1 MSDSHLS
8 TILKRE
14 MDRLGLNPHSL
25 ALAAGLGKDAVRD
38 VLRGKSDSPR
48 GKTIQAL
55 SAYLGIPV
63 LELLGEERAEMP
75 PGMAEPY
82 LSRLAPGRAERD
94 ELVRL
99 WDHMNPEAQK
109 IAIFMMRAIA
119 KEAGMDMPD
128 LPHSEP

>member
-1 MSDSHLS
+1 MPDSQLS
-8 TILKRE
+8 IILKRE

-48 GKTIQAL
+48 GKTIHAL

-63 LELLGEERAEMP
+63 SEMLGEEGAEMT
-75 PGMAEPY
+75 PGLAEPR
-82 LSRLAPGRAERD
+82 LSRLTPGRAERD

-99 WDHMNPEAQK
+99 WDHMDPEARK
-109 IAIFMMRAIA
+109 IALFMMRAIA
-119 KEAGMDMPD
+119 KEAGTELPD
-128 LPHSEP
+128 DPSTGS